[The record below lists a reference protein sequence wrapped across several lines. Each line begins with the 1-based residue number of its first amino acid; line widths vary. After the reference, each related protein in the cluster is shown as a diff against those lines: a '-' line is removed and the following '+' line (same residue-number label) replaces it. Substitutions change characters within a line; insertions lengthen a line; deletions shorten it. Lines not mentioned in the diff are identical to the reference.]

1 MTVSLELHVVEL
13 LCSRLCHDLI
23 SPVGAI
29 ANGVELIE
37 EMGQS
42 MADEAMSLIADSADQ
57 AARRLR
63 LFRLAYGAAGNS
75 GSFTAAEARTVLG
88 AWFRGGRVRLDWP
101 ADVMPK
107 PDDGLLKL
115 ALNLGL
121 LAEEAMPHGGV
132 VTIAAAGGGGEAD
145 GGGKPALSVTAEG
158 PVLNLR
164 DEVRLALDG
173 ALAQADLTPR
183 SVQAYVTGRFAEQC
197 GWRIAIDAKAPEAL
211 RFLLLRQAS

>member
-37 EMGQS
+37 EMGKS

-63 LFRLAYGAAGNS
+63 LFRLAYGSAGNS
-75 GSFTAAEARTVLG
+75 GAFTAPEARTVLG

-107 PDDGLLKL
+107 PDNGVLKL

-121 LAEEAMPHGGV
+121 LAEEALPHGGV
-132 VTIAAAGGGGEAD
+132 VAIAAGAGV
-145 GGGKPALSVTAEG
+145 ALAVTAEG
-158 PVLNLR
+158 PTINLR
-164 DEVRLALDG
+164 NEVRGALDG
-173 ALAQADLTPR
+173 AVAQADLTPR

-197 GWRIAIDAKAPEAL
+197 GWRIATEAKGAEAL
-211 RFLLLRQAS
+211 RFWLERRGA

>member
-29 ANGVELIE
+29 GNGVELIE

-75 GSFTAAEARTVLG
+75 GAFTAAEARTVLG
-88 AWFRGGRVRLDWP
+88 AWFRGGRTRLDWP
-101 ADVMPK
+101 ADVMPGS
-107 PDDGLLKL
+107 DGGVLKL

-121 LAEEAMPHGGV
+121 LAEEAMPYGGV
-132 VTIAAAGGGGEAD
+132 VTVAAGAGGA
-145 GGGKPALSVTAEG
+145 ALSVTAEG
-158 PVLNLR
+158 RTVSLR
-164 DEVRLALDG
+164 DEVREALDG
-173 ALAQADLTPR
+173 AVAQADLTPR

-197 GWRIAIDAKAPEAL
+197 GWRIITEAKGAEAL
-211 RFLLLRQAS
+211 RFWLDRRAG

>member
-29 ANGVELIE
+29 GNGVELIE
-37 EMGQS
+37 EMGPS
-42 MADEAMSLIADSADQ
+42 MAEEAMALIADSADQ

-75 GSFTAAEARTVLG
+75 GAFTAAEARTVLG
-88 AWFRGGRVRLDWP
+88 AWFRGARTRLDWP
-101 ADVMPK
+101 ADVMPSSN
-107 PDDGLLKL
+107 DGVLKL

-121 LAEEAMPHGGV
+121 LAEEAMPLGGV
-132 VTIAAAGGGGEAD
+132 VTMAAGD
-145 GGGKPALSVTAEG
+145 GGAALSVTAEG
-158 PVLNLR
+158 RTVSLR
-164 DEVRLALDG
+164 DEVREALDG
-173 ALAQADLTPR
+173 AVAQADLTPR

-197 GWRIAIDAKAPEAL
+197 GWRIVTEAKGAEAL
-211 RFLLLRQAS
+211 RFWLERRAG

>member
-1 MTVSLELHVVEL
+1 MTVTLELHVVEL

-29 ANGVELIE
+29 SNGVELIE

-57 AARRLR
+57 ATRRLR
-63 LFRLAYGAAGNS
+63 LFRVAYGAAGNS
-75 GSFTAAEARTVLG
+75 GAFTAAEARTVLG
-88 AWFRGGRVRLDWP
+88 AWFKGGRVRLDWP

-107 PDDGLLKL
+107 PDNGVLKL

-132 VTIAAAGGGGEAD
+132 VAVAAGGD
-145 GGGKPALSVTAEG
+145 GLALRVTAEG
-158 PVLNLR
+158 PTVTLR
-164 DEVRLALDG
+164 EEVRAALDG
-173 ALAQADLTPR
+173 AVTQAELTPR
-183 SVQAYVTGRFAEQC
+183 SVQAYVTGRLAEQC
-197 GWRIAIDAKAPEAL
+197 GWRIVIEAKGPEAL
-211 RFLLLRQAS
+211 RFRLESRGA

>member
-1 MTVSLELHVVEL
+1 MTVTLDLNVVEL

-63 LFRLAYGAAGNS
+63 LFRLAYGAAG
-75 GSFTAAEARTVLG
+75 GSSAFTAAEARTVLS
-88 AWFRGGRVRLDWP
+88 AWFRGGRVRLEWP

-107 PDDGLLKL
+107 AEDGLLKL

-121 LAEEAMPHGGV
+121 LAEEALPHGGV
-132 VTIAAAGGGGEAD
+132 VTVAGPEGAA
-145 GGGKPALSVTAEG
+145 PLSLTAQG
-158 PVLNLR
+158 PKVGLR
-164 DEVRLALDG
+164 EEVQAALDG
-173 ALAQADLTPR
+173 AVPQSELTPR
-183 SVQAYVTGRFAEQC
+183 SVQGYVTGRFAEQC
-197 GWRIAIDAKAPEAL
+197 GWRIVTGAKGPDGL
-211 RFLLLRQAS
+211 RFSLEPRGL

>member
-75 GSFTAAEARTVLG
+75 GSFTATEARTVLG

-132 VTIAAAGGGGEAD
+132 VTLAAGGGN
-145 GGGKPALSVTAEG
+145 PALSVTAEG

-164 DEVRLALDG
+164 EEVRQALDG

-197 GWRIAIDAKAPEAL
+197 GWHIVVDAKAPEAL
-211 RFLLLRQAS
+211 RFQLLRRAS